1 MINLKSKYAGIL
13 QLKTNESIA
22 DEIAS
27 RQLSVIEKAY
37 DYLSQENN
45 NIIYI
50 ADEVG
55 LGKTYIALGIA
66 SLFRHF
72 SKEPQKHRDLIIV
85 PKKNL
90 QQKWQKEANN
100 FFNNN
105 YLPEGFLLKQYLAEA
120 DLIKDR
126 LCCINSDDVISIF
139 RMTSFSSLS
148 STRKSEFFSYL
159 CDSLF
164 SGDVFCTKILTEAKS
179 YGYFNQGHESTLR
192 KLIAYLLNIKS
203 EKINCLIIDEAHNYK
218 HGLGTEDH
226 DHAIRN
232 EVTARFLGAVKD
244 EKLLKQFP
252 SLKNEIKFPLAE
264 KVVCLSATPKDRSL
278 LEIKNQFSCF
288 TSNHT
293 LVNAFTPKDV
303 EQKLKTFLIRGNM
316 EYNISDATISRNQC
330 RYEHRQGNVN
340 KSETAEPLNIEDDF
354 NSVFWQL
361 LQYKSIKHLN
371 QKHNASF
378 EIGMLA
384 GFESY
389 RLDLDKAIKPTQW
402 DENGEEITEGKE
414 YEYTSKRSEKVS
426 HDFNVIKKL
435 LESYSTTFK
444 DIPPHPKQSKLEDE
458 VINQLKRQEKSLIFV
473 RRVATAHE
481 LERRLTQRFEKEVIL
496 DCYLKFDGRYLKY
509 NTSEVKKLKDR
520 FSERYISE
528 KLPNFFTVL
537 QKSSKIKKLLLIKN
551 TTEQQSLEWLNFT
564 FESLEVDSPLRNIII
579 KFIDKGSKAVPKK
592 LTEPFVEVL
601 EDSYLDWQNTQNAST
616 MEAEEDDDDEPAGN
630 FFNSYFRKGRPG
642 YNFRQKLYRE
652 NWFELNLFLLI
663 NHYKLIEYDPNEL
676 STVLQGVHIKE
687 ESKKS
692 QIFESYQQAYKGF
705 LISNGIIGPSSTQV
719 DKKGL
724 EELTVDTFLTSLLL
738 QECKREF
745 DDWVHK
751 RMRKLDVELLT
762 KDFEVLG
769 SILKSVFRNGS
780 GLLPAFVADAAGGAF
795 DVTLRDLII
804 KEDAP
809 FHFVLKEIKT
819 ILLDYDLIIGT
830 IFQERDSKKVSTTLR
845 GLTPVVGIS
854 GQAKR
859 DRSIVASQFRT
870 PGYPYVLVTTDIF
883 KEGEDLHTYCQNVY
897 HYGIAWNPSDM
908 EQRTGRID
916 RINSLSYR
924 KLNKNKVVDFDNKI
938 HVFYPYLSQSV
949 EVNQV
954 IRLLENINKFVR
966 TFNDIEANVNY
977 NSRVEV
983 DSVLSAF
990 DIPEAIAEKLI
1001 SKYNVVNFKV

>member
-1 MINLKSKYAGIL
+1 MSKYAEIL

-22 DEIAS
+22 DEIAF
-27 RQLSVIEKAY
+27 RQLNVIEKAY

-72 SKEPQKHRDLIIV
+72 TKDPEKHRDLIIV

-90 QQKWQKEANN
+90 QQKWQKEAKN
-100 FFNNN
+100 FFNSN
-105 YLPEGFLLKQYLAEA
+105 YLPENSFLKHYLTEAE
-120 DLIKDR
+120 LVKDR
-126 LCCINSDDVISIF
+126 LCCISSHDAISIF

-148 STRKSEFFSYL
+148 STRKYEFFRYL
-159 CDSLF
+159 CNGLF
-164 SGDVFCTKILTEAKS
+164 NGDAFCAKVLSDAKS
-179 YGYFNQGHESTLR
+179 FGFFNKKEHESDLR

-218 HGLGTEDH
+218 HGLGTEEH
-226 DHAIRN
+226 DNAIRN

-244 EKLLKQFP
+244 EKLLNQFP
-252 SLKNEIKFPLAE
+252 SLKTKIKFPLAE

-288 TSNHT
+288 TCQHV
-293 LVNAFTPKDV
+293 LGNAYTPKDV
-303 EQKLKTFLIRGNM
+303 EQKLKSFLIRGNM
-316 EYNISDATISRNQC
+316 EYSISDATISRNQC

-340 KSETAEPLNIEDDF
+340 KSEVAEPLSIEDDF

-389 RLDLDKAIKPTQW
+389 RLDLDKSIKPERL
-402 DENGEEITEGKE
+402 DENGEDIIVGKE
-414 YEYTSKRSEKVS
+414 YEYTSKRSEKIS
-426 HDFNVIKKL
+426 QDFNIIKQL
-435 LESYSTTFK
+435 LESYNTTFK

-458 VINQLKRQEKSLIFV
+458 VIRQLKRQEKSLIFV

-481 LERRLTQRFEKEVIL
+481 LEKRLTLRFEKEVVL
-496 DCYLKFDGRYLKY
+496 DCYLKLDGRFSKY
-509 NTSEVKKLKDR
+509 NTSEVRKLKDR
-520 FSERYISE
+520 YSERYISE
-528 KLPNFFTVL
+528 KLPDFFSVL
-537 QKSSKIKKLLLIKN
+537 QKNKKIKHLLLTKK

-564 FESLEVDSPLRNIII
+564 FDNLDFDSSLKKTIIW
-579 KFIDKGSKAVPKK
+579 FIDKGSSAIPKK
-592 LTEPFVEVL
+592 LVHLFVNAL
-601 EDSYLDWQNTQNAST
+601 EGSYTNWQKGYEASAVEGEDDEEFND
-616 MEAEEDDDDEPAGN
+616 EAETAGN
-630 FFNSYFRKGRPG
+630 FFNSYFRKGRSG
-642 YNFRQKLYRE
+642 FNFRQKLYRE
-652 NWFELNLFLLI
+652 NWFELNLLLLI
-663 NHYKLIEYDPNEL
+663 NYYKLIAYDPNEL
-676 STVLQGVHIKE
+676 SIVLQGVHVKE

-692 QIFESYQQAYKGF
+692 QTFERFQEAYKNF
-705 LISNGIIGPSSTQV
+705 IITNGILAPSPIQV
-719 DKKGL
+719 DKRGL
-724 EELTVDTFLTSLLL
+724 EELSKDTFLTSLLL
-738 QECKREF
+738 QECKVEF
-745 DDWVHK
+745 NDW
-751 RMRKLDVELLT
+751 MRKRVKQHDVSSLINDL
-762 KDFEVLG
+762 EVLG
-769 SILKSVFRNGS
+769 SILKSIFRNGS
-780 GLLPAFVADAAGGAF
+780 GLLPAFVADAAGGDFHKA
-795 DVTLRDLII
+795 LRELITE
-804 KEDAP
+804 EDAP

-819 ILLDYDLIIGT
+819 VLQDYDLLIGT
-830 IFQERDSKKVSTTLR
+830 SFQERDDKKVSSTLR
-845 GLTPVVGIS
+845 GLTPVLGIS

-859 DRSIVASQFRT
+859 DRSIVATQFRT

-924 KLNKNKVVDFDNKI
+924 KLNEQKKVNFENKI

-954 IRLLENINKFVR
+954 IKLLENINKFIR
-966 TFNDIEANVNY
+966 TFNDIEADVYHESNVKIDDIFT
-977 NSRVEV
+977 S
-983 DSVLSAF
+983 L
-990 DIPEAIAEKLI
+990 DIPEAITERLT
-1001 SKYNVVNFKV
+1001 SKYDVGSF